1 MKHIINKYS
10 VCMLTLLV
18 AADLA
23 FIALGILYECG
34 FVNLFNVCSAL
45 NLNSYFSLTRDRGYA
60 EVFQYI
66 KEYWLIILF
75 IFLAIKQNLKIYSGW
90 VFLAI
95 YLLLDDALEIH
106 ENLGLVIAERLNYIY
121 LFNLRPEDYGELTV
135 FAIVG
140 VGFFLWLSLS
150 YRWANSRERKIF
162 KDLIGILFGLAVFAV
177 AIDTIHVFL
186 DRYVFWKSTL
196 AVVEDGG
203 EHIMISI
210 LVCYVIS
217 LATNYPQKNIAFE
230 KKEAV
235 YHRN

>member
-1 MKHIINKYS
+1 MKQVINKHS
-10 VCMLTLLV
+10 VYILTLLV
-18 AADLA
+18 AADLV
-23 FIALGILYECG
+23 FIASGILYECG
-34 FVNLFNVCSAL
+34 FANLFNVCKAL

-75 IFLAIKQNLKIYSGW
+75 IFLAIKQNYKIYSGW
-90 VFLAI
+90 VFLAT

-106 ENLGLVIAERLNYIY
+106 EKLGVIIAERLNYIY

-140 VGFFLWLSLS
+140 VGFFLWISLN
-150 YRWANSRERKIF
+150 YRWGNSRERKIF
-162 KDLIGILFGLAVFAV
+162 RHLIGILFGLALFGI

-203 EHIMISI
+203 EHIVMSI
-210 LVCYVIS
+210 LVCYVFS
-217 LATNYPQKNIAFE
+217 VVTNSPQKNMVID

>member
-1 MKHIINKYS
+1 MKQVINRYS
-10 VCMLTLLV
+10 LYMLTLLV

-23 FIALGILYECG
+23 FIASGILYECG
-34 FVNLFNVCSAL
+34 FANLLDACNAL

-75 IFLAIKQNLKIYSGW
+75 TFLALKQNFKTYLGWIFLS
-90 VFLAI
+90 I

-106 ENLGLVIAERLNYIY
+106 ENLGSVIAERLNYIY
-121 LFNLRPEDYGELTV
+121 LFNLRPQDYGELTV

-150 YRWANSRERKIF
+150 YRRANSSNRKIF
-162 KDLIGILFGLAVFAV
+162 KHLIYILLGLAVFAI
-177 AIDTIHVFL
+177 ALDTIHVFL
-186 DRYVFWKSTL
+186 DRYVFWNSTL

-203 EHIMISI
+203 EHIMMSF
-210 LVCYVIS
+210 LVCYVLS
-217 LATNYPQKNIAFE
+217 VVTNFPEKNTRIE

>member
-1 MKHIINKYS
+1 MKQVINKHS
-10 VCMLTLLV
+10 VYILILLV

-34 FVNLFNVCSAL
+34 FISLFDVCNAL
-45 NLNSYFSLTRDRGYA
+45 NLDSYFSLTRDRGYA

-75 IFLAIKQNLKIYSGW
+75 AFLAIKHNYKIYSGW
-90 VFLAI
+90 VFLAT

-106 ENLGLVIAERLNYIY
+106 ENLGGIIAERLNYIY
-121 LFNLRPEDYGELTV
+121 LFNFRPQDYGELTV
-135 FAIVG
+135 FGIVG
-140 VGFFLWLSLS
+140 VVFFLWISLN
-150 YRWANSRERKIF
+150 YRWGNSRERKVF
-162 KDLIGILFGLAVFAV
+162 RHLIGILLGFALFGI
-177 AIDTIHVFL
+177 AIDAIHAFL
-186 DRYVFWKSTL
+186 DQYVFWNSTL

-203 EHIMISI
+203 EHIVMSI
-210 LVCYVIS
+210 LVCYVFS
-217 LATNYPQKNIAFE
+217 VVTNFPQKNMVIE

>member
-1 MKHIINKYS
+1 MKQVINKYS
-10 VCMLTLLV
+10 RYMLTLLV

-34 FVNLFNVCSAL
+34 FANLFNVCHAL
-45 NLNSYFSLTRDRGYA
+45 NLNSYFSITRDRGYA

-75 IFLAIKQNLKIYSGW
+75 LFLAIEQNLKIYSGW

-106 ENLGLVIAERLNYIY
+106 EKLGAIIAEQLNYIY
-121 LFNLRPEDYGELTV
+121 LFNLRPQDYGELTI

-140 VGFFLWLSLS
+140 VVFFLWISLS

-162 KDLIGILFGLAVFAV
+162 RHLIGILFGLAVFAI
-177 AIDTIHVFL
+177 AIDTIHAFL
-186 DRYVFWKSTL
+186 DHYVFWNSTL
-196 AVVEDGG
+196 AIIEDGG
-203 EHIMISI
+203 EHIVMSI

-217 LATNYPQKNIAFE
+217 VVTNSNKRNFANKQ
-230 KKEAV
+230 KEAF
-235 YHRN
+235 YNHN